1 MDNSTD
7 DTIRAGFPIRLE
19 GMVVIVGNYGSGK
32 TEVAVNLAVN
42 RKKAGM
48 DVTIA
53 DLDLVNPY
61 FRAREARRALSELGI
76 RVVIPPEQ
84 YLQADLPILTPAIAG
99 LIRNP
104 AQISILDVGGD
115 SAGATVLAALS
126 DAFRALSATTKPFHM
141 LQVIN
146 PFRPFTE
153 TIEGCLKIRAG
164 IENASRLSIT
174 GVIGNANLIEET
186 RVEDIERGYEFVAML
201 SEKTNLP
208 VKFIAISRELAC
220 QIDLHRFSCPVLMI
234 ERQMVPPWN
243 RAARFE

>member
-1 MDNSTD
+1 MDNSID
-7 DTIRAGFPIRLE
+7 DAIRSGFPIRLE
-19 GMVVIVGNYGSGK
+19 GMVVIVGSYGSGK

-48 DVTIA
+48 DVAIA

-84 YLQADLPILTPAIAG
+84 YLQADLPILTPAVAG

-104 AQISILDVGGD
+104 TQISILDAGGD
-115 SAGATVLAALS
+115 PAGATALAALS
-126 DAFRALSATTKPFHM
+126 DAFRALSATAKPLHI

-186 RVEDIERGYEFVAML
+186 RIEDIERGYEFVAVL

-208 VKFIAISRELAC
+208 VEFITISRELAGHS
-220 QIDLHRFSCPVLMI
+220 DLHRFSCPVLMI
-234 ERQMVPPWN
+234 ERQMAPPWD
-243 RAARFE
+243 RAAKLQ

>member
-1 MDNSTD
+1 MSNSTNNA
-7 DTIRAGFPIRLE
+7 IRTGFPIRLE

-42 RKKAGM
+42 RKKGGM
-48 DVTIA
+48 DVAIA
-53 DLDLVNPY
+53 DLDLANPY

-84 YLQADLPILTPAIAG
+84 YLQADLPILTPAVAG

-115 SAGATVLAALS
+115 PAGAAVLASLS
-126 DAFRALSATTKPFHM
+126 DAFRALLATAKPFHM

-186 RVEDIERGYEFVAML
+186 RMEDIEKGYEFVAML

-208 VKFIAISRELAC
+208 IEFITISRELAG
-220 QIDLHRFSCPVLMI
+220 QSDLYRFSCPVLMI
-234 ERQMVPPWN
+234 ERQMVPPWDQ
-243 RAARFE
+243 AARLQ